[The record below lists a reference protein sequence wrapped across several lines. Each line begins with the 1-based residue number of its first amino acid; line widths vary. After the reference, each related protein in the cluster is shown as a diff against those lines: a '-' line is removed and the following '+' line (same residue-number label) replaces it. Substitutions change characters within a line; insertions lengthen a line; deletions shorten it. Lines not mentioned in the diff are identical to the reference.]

1 MDYKYTK
8 EFIDEV
14 KGLYPDYKEI
24 HKLAEEGS
32 HFLGRYLDDGSG
44 GGIALDTILTA
55 LTLEELQVKA
65 RLAKRKINLYKK
77 WKEQIWP
84 KSLTKPA

>member
-1 MDYKYTK
+1 MDYNYTK

-14 KGLYPDYKEI
+14 KELYPDYKEI
-24 HKLAEEGS
+24 HKLADEGS
-32 HFLGRYLDDGSG
+32 SWLGRYLDDGSS

-77 WKEQIWP
+77 WDEQRWP
-84 KSLTKPA
+84 KRLT